1 MGSLDRSLNVLEQ
14 ARTSEGGAGEENKIF
29 PAHGPV
35 IEEGRKMIKTYRSHR
50 LDREKQVLQLLG
62 ESSPSGRKDEE
73 TGSAVWTVMDIVG
86 KLYAACECHALQRA
100 QSGSIAD

>member
-1 MGSLDRSLNVLEQ
+1 MASLDRSLKVLDQ
-14 ARTSEGGAGEENKIF
+14 AGTAEGGAGQENKIF

-62 ESSPSGRKDEE
+62 EGSPSGKKDEE

-86 KLYAACECHALQRA
+86 KLYAACEYQSSQQA
-100 QSGSIAD
+100 QTRRV